1 MKDMASLQPG
11 MSFYGEMPDSFTFT
25 LNTDHKVV
33 KRIISEASS
42 AFTEKVKPISDKID
56 EANNHISEIRKK
68 SELSDDE
75 KKIISDNESKVNNL
89 REEEDGI
96 ISEYAG
102 NQPIIRQLVDI
113 ALLSNGMLKGEALS
127 NFIKRSVDLL

>member
-1 MKDMASLQPG
+1 MQQHSLSRSSRKPTKLIISLPSSQW
-11 MSFYGEMPDSFTFT
+11 E
-25 LNTDHKVV
+25 KVV

-42 AFTEKVKPISDKID
+42 ALTDKVKPISDKID
-56 EANNHISEIRKK
+56 EANNQISEIRKK

-96 ISEYAG
+96 ISEYVVT
-102 NQPIIRQLVDI
+102 QPILRQLVDI